1 METTTVDGTVLQ
13 CKPDVACSRVH
24 AHETRWIVTLVLV
37 PRRLGHRLWKF
48 DEKLTAIQTPV
59 LSLAYTLVVQLVCNV
74 FSLSKVLASIKLGCE
89 NLGMHNLY
97 RVFLCLVNA
106 FNMAPK
112 ITPFVLC

>member
-1 METTTVDGTVLQ
+1 METAALDGAVLQ

-37 PRRLGHRLWKF
+37 PRRLRHRLWKF
-48 DEKLTAIQTPV
+48 DEKLAAVQTPV

-74 FSLSKVLASIKLGCE
+74 LPLSKVFASIKLGRK

-97 RVFLCLVNA
+97 CVLLRLVNA
-106 FNMAPK
+106 RNVAPK
-112 ITPFVLC
+112 ITSLVLC